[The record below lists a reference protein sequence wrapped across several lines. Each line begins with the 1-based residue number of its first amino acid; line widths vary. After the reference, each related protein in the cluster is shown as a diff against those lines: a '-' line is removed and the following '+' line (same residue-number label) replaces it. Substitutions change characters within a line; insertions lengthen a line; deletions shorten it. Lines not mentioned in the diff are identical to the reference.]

1 MERDGNV
8 YKWKMPGLYPVEAK
22 DAYSEIE
29 RIRMTTGS
37 ANAENIVDESRPDEA
52 VLHCCFEWNDSVAA
66 EKYRLQQAN
75 GIVRSIIVRRVPV
88 GGGEKKE
95 AIEVRAFV
103 HTEKEN
109 YQPLKI
115 VLADKDLKRDMMRTA
130 LRELTS
136 FEEKYRKLELVAL
149 DPVFN
154 AIDEVKRNAKL

>member
-1 MERDGNV
+1 MIRDGNSCR
-8 YKWKMPGLYPVEAK
+8 WRMPGLYPVGAEEA
-22 DAYSEIE
+22 YEELES
-29 RIRMTTGS
+29 IRMKTGRLD
-37 ANAENIVDESRPDEA
+37 AENVVEESRPETA
-52 VLHCCFEWNDSVAA
+52 VLHPCFEWNDSIAA

-75 GIVRSIIVRRVPV
+75 GIIRNIVVRQVPT
-88 GGGEKKE
+88 GGEKKE
-95 AIEVRAFV
+95 AVEVRAFI

-130 LRELTS
+130 LRELTT

-149 DPVFN
+149 NPVFN

>member
-1 MERDGNV
+1 MTRNGIDC
-8 YKWKMPGLYPVEAK
+8 KWKMPGLYPV
-22 DAYSEIE
+22 DANDAHDELES
-29 RIRMTTGS
+29 IRMKTGRLD
-37 ANAENIVDESRPDEA
+37 AENVVEESRPETA
-52 VLHCCFEWNDSVAA
+52 VLHPCFEWDDSVAA

-75 GIVRSIIVRRVPV
+75 GIIRSIIVRQVPV
-88 GGGEKKE
+88 GGGEKQE

-103 HTEKEN
+103 HIEKEN